1 MQIPNILLRKSK
13 LLTFPQNNNSILL
26 NKSEQPLSERQRQ
39 QQQEQNQQSSWSQP
53 RGPQLHLTLQ
63 KLIEEKRQAIDNIK
77 KTGDKFTNLSNE
89 ISKISKTINSEQK
102 ELDTLFVVV
111 KGINQRIE
119 EQREKL
125 AELFQK
131 REKAIPLLQNESK
144 LIKQLKG
151 VEFKLQTSR
160 LNRNEEKQ
168 LVSVAKD
175 IAKRIQEIR
184 SQYSKEE
191 KDSSSFSISNIVR
204 SIEAV
209 KQNIIQIQ
217 QNNKTEVDKKIDQ
230 KRAAIKE
237 LVDERQRVFNEKDI
251 LKNELAQM
259 IDKLSNTYKKIK
271 EVRIALKQNNR
282 NDRRLSNYPSYNKR
296 PKDNSYNNAIIEK
309 IREEAQKKLDS
320 GRKVSFDELRILY
333 GK

>member
-1 MQIPNILLRKSK
+1 MQLPNIILRKSK

-26 NKSEQPLSERQRQ
+26 NKSEQQPLSEKQ
-39 QQQEQNQQSSWSQP
+39 QQQNQQSSWSQP
-53 RGPQLHLTLQ
+53 RGPQMHLTLK

-77 KTGDKFTNLSNE
+77 KTGDKFTNLNNE
-89 ISKISKTINSEQK
+89 ISKISRTINSEQK
-102 ELDTLFVVV
+102 ELGELFVTV
-111 KGINQRIE
+111 KGINQRTQ
-119 EQREKL
+119 EQRKKL

-191 KDSSSFSISNIVR
+191 KDSSSSFSISGIMR

-217 QNNKTEVDKKIDQ
+217 QNDKTEVDKKIDQ

-237 LVDERQRVFNEKDI
+237 LVDERQRVFNEKYI
-251 LKNELAQM
+251 LKNELALM
-259 IDKLSNTYKKIK
+259 IDKLTNTYQKIK
-271 EVRIALKQNNR
+271 EIRIALKQHNH

-296 PKDNSYNNAIIEK
+296 PKDNSYDKVIIEK

>member
-1 MQIPNILLRKSK
+1 MQLPNIILRKSK

-26 NKSEQPLSERQRQ
+26 NKSEQQPLSEKQ
-39 QQQEQNQQSSWSQP
+39 QQQNQQSSWSQP
-53 RGPQLHLTLQ
+53 RGPQMDLTLK

-77 KTGDKFTNLSNE
+77 KTGDKFTNLNNE
-89 ISKISKTINSEQK
+89 ISKLTSTINSEQK
-102 ELDTLFVVV
+102 ELGELFVTV
-111 KGINQRIE
+111 KGINQRIQ
-119 EQREKL
+119 EQRKKL

-191 KDSSSFSISNIVR
+191 KDSSFSISGIVR

-209 KQNIIQIQ
+209 KQNIMQIQ
-217 QNNKTEVDKKIDQ
+217 QNDKTEVDKKIDQ
-230 KRAAIKE
+230 KRTAIKE

-251 LKNELAQM
+251 LKNELALM
-259 IDKLSNTYKKIK
+259 IDKLTNTYQKIK
-271 EVRIALKQNNR
+271 EIRIALKQHNR

-296 PKDNSYNNAIIEK
+296 PKDDSYDKVIIEK